1 MWSWEHRPFVT
12 GCHIRA
18 MVVNRGDSLAVQ
30 PPIIQTAL
38 GSGKRQ
44 MFVGSIADQAV
55 NPVSDKGAMTW
66 R

>member
-1 MWSWEHRPFVT
+1 
-12 GCHIRA
+12 